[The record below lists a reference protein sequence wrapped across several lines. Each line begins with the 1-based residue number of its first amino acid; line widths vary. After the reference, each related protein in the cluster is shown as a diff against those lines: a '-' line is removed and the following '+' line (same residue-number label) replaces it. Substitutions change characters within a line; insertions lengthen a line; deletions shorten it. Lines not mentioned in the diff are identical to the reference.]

1 MGEANANK
9 NRSSSSGSS
18 RAMESLSL
26 EINRYPRDLVQTLIS
41 SDAQQYKTAPSEGE
55 EAEEIELNLG
65 LSLGG
70 RFGVD
75 KTSEKLT
82 RSSSIAGSIPLLRD
96 HDAFSTPPVSYP
108 LLIRTSSLPTETEEE
123 WRKRKEI
130 QSLRRMEAKRR
141 RSEKQKNLRGE
152 LNLEEVKLNKGNWVP
167 TWANKQSGAVNRSS
181 NLEGQQQ
188 QQGSRGSVESLGGSS
203 SGLSEMESKPVQGI
217 FWIGWEWMVL
227 FCYWIMVD
235 VVELDRRTLLFGLDF
250 GYGGDG
256 MVRSSYQ
263 VEFSYI
269 RRLLILLVLVMRHPS
284 RIPPFHFAGSSSGG
298 EARSPASNQSLQ
310 EQSSQEA
317 VGSSG
322 TKKIENACRASRT
335 ETENLS
341 KKLDSAENRG
351 REIGTNA
358 MEDMPCVFT
367 KGDGPNGRRV
377 DGILY
382 KYGKGEEVRIMCV
395 CHGSFHSPAEFVKHA
410 GGSDVDHPLRHIVV
424 NPSGPSFE

>member
-26 EINRYPRDLVQTLIS
+26 EINRYPRDLVQRLIS
-41 SDAQQYKTAPSEGE
+41 SDAQQYKTATSEGE

-96 HDAFSTPPVSYP
+96 HDALSTPPVSYP
-108 LLIRTSSLPTETEEE
+108 FLIRTSSLPTETEEE
-123 WRKRKEI
+123 WRKRKEN

-167 TWANKQSGAVNRSS
+167 TWANKQSGVVNRSS

-203 SGLSEMESKPVQGI
+203 SGLSEMESKPVQG
-217 FWIGWEWMVL
+217 
-227 FCYWIMVD
+227 
-235 VVELDRRTLLFGLDF
+235 
-250 GYGGDG
+250 
-256 MVRSSYQ
+256 
-263 VEFSYI
+263 
-269 RRLLILLVLVMRHPS
+269 
-284 RIPPFHFAGSSSGG
+284 SSSGG

-310 EQSSQEA
+310 ERSSQEA

-335 ETENLS
+335 EPENLS

>member
-26 EINRYPRDLVQTLIS
+26 EINRYPRDLVQRLIS
-41 SDAQQYKTAPSEGE
+41 SDAQQYKTATSEGE

-96 HDAFSTPPVSYP
+96 HDALSTPPVSYP
-108 LLIRTSSLPTETEEE
+108 FLIRTSSLPTETEEE
-123 WRKRKEI
+123 WRKRKEN

-167 TWANKQSGAVNRSS
+167 TWANKQSGVVNRSS

-203 SGLSEMESKPVQGI
+203 SGLSEMESKPVQGMEVM
-217 FWIGWEWMVL
+217 GWSGS
-227 FCYWIMVD
+227 C
-235 VVELDRRTLLFGLDF
+235 
-250 GYGGDG
+250 
-256 MVRSSYQ
+256 YQ
-263 VEFSYI
+263 VEFSYT
-269 RRLLILLVLVMRHPS
+269 RRLLILLVLVVRHPS

-310 EQSSQEA
+310 ERSSQEA

-335 ETENLS
+335 EPENLS

>member
-1 MGEANANK
+1 MGEVKANR
-9 NRSSSSGSS
+9 NRSSSRSS

-26 EINRYPRDLVQTLIS
+26 EMNSYPRDLLQRLIS
-41 SDAQQYKTAPSEGE
+41 SDAQQYKTATSEGE

-75 KTSEKLT
+75 KTSNKLT

-96 HDAFSTPPVSYP
+96 HDALSAPPVSYP
-108 LLIRTSSLPTETEEE
+108 LLTRTSSLPTETEEE

-141 RSEKQKNLRGE
+141 RSAKQKNLRGE

-167 TWANKQSGAVNRSS
+167 TWANKQSGAVNNSS
-181 NLEGQQQ
+181 NLTGQQQ

-203 SGLSEMESKPVQGI
+203 SGLSETESKPVQGS
-217 FWIGWEWMVL
+217 G
-227 FCYWIMVD
+227 
-235 VVELDRRTLLFGLDF
+235 
-250 GYGGDG
+250 
-256 MVRSSYQ
+256 
-263 VEFSYI
+263 
-269 RRLLILLVLVMRHPS
+269 
-284 RIPPFHFAGSSSGG
+284 SGG

-310 EQSSQEA
+310 ERSSQEA

-322 TKKIENACRASRT
+322 TKKTGNACRASRT

-341 KKLDSAENRG
+341 KKLDSAENGG

-367 KGDGPNGRRV
+367 KGDGPYGRRV

-395 CHGSFHSPAEFVKHA
+395 CHGSFLSPAEFVTHA

-424 NPSGPSFE
+424 NHSGPSSV

>member
-1 MGEANANK
+1 MREANANK

-26 EINRYPRDLVQTLIS
+26 EINRYPRDLVQRLIS
-41 SDAQQYKTAPSEGE
+41 SDAQQYKTATSEGE

-96 HDAFSTPPVSYP
+96 HDALSTPPVSYP

-123 WRKRKEI
+123 WRKRKEN

-167 TWANKQSGAVNRSS
+167 TWANKQSGVVNRSS

-203 SGLSEMESKPVQGI
+203 SGLSEMESKPVQG
-217 FWIGWEWMVL
+217 
-227 FCYWIMVD
+227 
-235 VVELDRRTLLFGLDF
+235 
-250 GYGGDG
+250 
-256 MVRSSYQ
+256 
-263 VEFSYI
+263 
-269 RRLLILLVLVMRHPS
+269 
-284 RIPPFHFAGSSSGG
+284 SSSGG

-310 EQSSQEA
+310 ERSSQEA

-322 TKKIENACRASRT
+322 TKKIENACRAPRT